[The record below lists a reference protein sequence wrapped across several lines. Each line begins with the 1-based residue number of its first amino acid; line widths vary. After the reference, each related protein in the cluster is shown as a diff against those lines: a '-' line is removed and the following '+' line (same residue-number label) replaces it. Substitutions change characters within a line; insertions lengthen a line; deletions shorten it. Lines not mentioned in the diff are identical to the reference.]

1 MKTYVLSKKKING
14 LIDYFEY
21 NSDGYVYYPKID
33 AGLSHGV
40 NIRDKYLI
48 SILLYNFDNMF
59 DKLTRSIYAYVTS
72 DDDNDD
78 AVSML
83 LDEVSRLKS
92 IVDLEYKKHLSIDK
106 YKEYLNKLYYLDSEL
121 NRKKAIL
128 RYNQEMDYEM
138 SRGRSR

>member
-21 NSDGYVYYPKID
+21 DSDGYVYYPKID

-59 DKLTRSIYAYVTS
+59 DKLTKSIYAYVTS

-92 IVDLEYKKHLSIDK
+92 IVELEYKKHLSIDK

-121 NRKKAIL
+121 NRKKAIF

>member
-59 DKLTRSIYAYVTS
+59 DKLTKSIYAYVTS

-92 IVDLEYKKHLSIDK
+92 IVELEYKKHLSIDK

>member
-21 NSDGYVYYPKID
+21 DSDGYVYYPKID

-59 DKLTRSIYAYVTS
+59 DKLTKSIYAYVTS
-72 DDDNDD
+72 DDDNYD

-92 IVDLEYKKHLSIDK
+92 IVELEYKKHLSINK

>member
-33 AGLSHGV
+33 ASLSHGV

-59 DKLTRSIYAYVTS
+59 DKLTKSIYAYVTS

-92 IVDLEYKKHLSIDK
+92 IVELEYKKHLSIDK

>member
-83 LDEVSRLKS
+83 LDEISRLKS
-92 IVDLEYKKHLSIDK
+92 IVELEYKKHLSIDK

>member
-21 NSDGYVYYPKID
+21 DSDGYVYYPKID

-59 DKLTRSIYAYVTS
+59 DKLTKSIYAYVTS

-92 IVDLEYKKHLSIDK
+92 IVELEYKKHLSIDK

>member
-59 DKLTRSIYAYVTS
+59 DKLTKSIYAYVTS

>member
-33 AGLSHGV
+33 ARLSHGV

-59 DKLTRSIYAYVTS
+59 DKLTKSIYAYVTS

-92 IVDLEYKKHLSIDK
+92 IVELEYKKHLSIDK

>member
-21 NSDGYVYYPKID
+21 DSDGYVYYPKID

-59 DKLTRSIYAYVTS
+59 DKLTKSIYAYVTS

-92 IVDLEYKKHLSIDK
+92 IVELEYKKHLSIDK

-121 NRKKAIL
+121 SRKKAIL

>member
-21 NSDGYVYYPKID
+21 DSDGYVYYPKID

-59 DKLTRSIYAYVTS
+59 DKLTNSIYAYVTS

-92 IVDLEYKKHLSIDK
+92 IVELEYKKHLSIDK

>member
-33 AGLSHGV
+33 ANLSHGV

-59 DKLTRSIYAYVTS
+59 DKLTKSIYAYVTS

-92 IVDLEYKKHLSIDK
+92 IVELEYKKHLSIDK

>member
-83 LDEVSRLKS
+83 LDEISRLKS
-92 IVDLEYKKHLSIDK
+92 IVELEYKKHLSIDK

-128 RYNQEMDYEM
+128 RYNHERDYEM

>member
-59 DKLTRSIYAYVTS
+59 DKLTKSIYAYVTS
-72 DDDNDD
+72 DNDNDD

-138 SRGRSR
+138 SRDRSR

>member
-59 DKLTRSIYAYVTS
+59 DKLTKSIYAYVTS

-83 LDEVSRLKS
+83 LDEISRLKS
-92 IVDLEYKKHLSIDK
+92 IVELEYKKHLSIDK